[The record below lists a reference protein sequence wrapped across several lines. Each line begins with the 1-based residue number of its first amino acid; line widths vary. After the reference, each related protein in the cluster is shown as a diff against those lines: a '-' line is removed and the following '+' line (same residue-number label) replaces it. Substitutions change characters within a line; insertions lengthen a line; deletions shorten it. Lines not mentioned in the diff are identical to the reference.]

1 MSQIM
6 HFQLSK
12 KQNSV
17 PNPLNGQSIGEDML
31 QATNGRSTI
40 QVSSLIQNADGTNKT
55 IKIRNFQAL
64 FDQAYSNQA
73 SNNDTTLN
81 EAMMTNEN
89 SSSQTHH
96 SYSDSKES
104 LEQQMRK
111 LQQMQPNG
119 QPFSQGVLNY
129 QMSLV
134 GSKMAMYNG
143 SASSEYY
150 NQQMSILDLQQALR
164 IQDVQNASATNCLLE
179 NLVQPP
185 VFKVERID
193 KDDIS
198 QSDPAH
204 LPQHGDGSEPDASY
218 HNKYEND
225 SESLC
230 NDEDQ
235 KLLEED

>member
-1 MSQIM
+1 
-6 HFQLSK
+6 
-12 KQNSV
+12 
-17 PNPLNGQSIGEDML
+17 
-31 QATNGRSTI
+31 
-40 QVSSLIQNADGTNKT
+40 
-55 IKIRNFQAL
+55 
-64 FDQAYSNQA
+64 
-73 SNNDTTLN
+73 
-81 EAMMTNEN
+81 MTCNEN
-89 SSSQTHH
+89 SSSQTHN

-119 QPFSQGVLNY
+119 QPFSQGVMNY

-164 IQDVQNASATNCLLE
+164 MQDEQNASATNCLLE

-198 QSDPAH
+198 QGDPAL
-204 LPQHGDGSEPDASY
+204 LPQHGDGSEPDAS
-218 HNKYEND
+218 KYEND

-230 NDEDQ
+230 NEDEQ
-235 KLLEED
+235 QLLEED